1 MAEHKKAKGGT
12 RMKKRT
18 IWTYGMVVLP
28 LDVGKRAHYFQNG
41 VMRATE
47 KVQRILE
54 QAEDHIKFETERFC
68 YCIEYHKAEENVMAL
83 AA

>member
-1 MAEHKKAKGGT
+1 
-12 RMKKRT
+12 MKKRT
-18 IWTYGMVVLP
+18 IWTYGTVVLP
-28 LDVGKRAHYFQNG
+28 LNVGKRAHYLQNG

-47 KVQRILE
+47 IVQRILE
-54 QAEDHIKFETERFC
+54 QAEDYIKFETERFC